1 MSQTDRLTYDQARAI
16 ASDLAPARRV
26 ALADRPDA
34 PPEILYF
41 LASDPEQPVRRSVA
55 ANRGT
60 PALGNLVL
68 AGDEAAEVR
77 RALAEKIR
85 HHGRYCGI
93 GLQQLRARSV
103 ADLVVEKLA
112 GDRDASIRVAMAETI
127 KDASDVARKMVRNLA
142 FDEVLAVAAPVLE
155 HSPILSSDDLLE
167 LLATAPDQGRLAA
180 ISRRRVL
187 DERVA
192 AMLVASRDVPTLT
205 NLLGSSSANVQ
216 EVTLDTLIDA
226 VAEELGLPQQPV
238 FRRDL
243 SDSTVQSLVERVA
256 HQLGALFPNDQDMP
270 AGARSAI
277 QAMVEKRLAQPGDK
291 VRGAAAA
298 SFAED
303 ADERFHQALD
313 RAEAQAAAQQLDEA
327 TLRVYL
333 LTGQDEDLIAGLA
346 VRADLSLRT
355 VLHLIAAQSAR
366 AMSALAWRA
375 GLSAEF
381 ALELQQRLASV
392 AADSVIPPK
401 DDGGYPIEEE
411 EMIWQLSMFGIDR
424 EDRRV
429 DPAPE
434 AQDAVNR

>member
-1 MSQTDRLTYDQARAI
+1 MSSDETLTYDQVRAI
-16 ASDLAPARRV
+16 ASDPAPARRA
-26 ALADRPDA
+26 ALADRTDA

-41 LASDPEQPVRRSVA
+41 LASDDEAEVKRAVA
-55 ANRGT
+55 ANRDT

-68 AGDEAAEVR
+68 AGDEAVIVR
-77 RALAEKIR
+77 RALAEKILR
-85 HHGRYCGI
+85 DGRYCGI
-93 GLQQLRARSV
+93 GPQQLRARAI

-112 GDRDASIRVAMAETI
+112 GDAEPAIRTAVAETI
-127 KDASDVARKMVRNLA
+127 KDAADVSRTMIRDLA
-142 FDEVLAVAAPVLE
+142 FDDVLSAAAPVLE
-155 HSPILSSDDLLE
+155 HSPILTADDLLE
-167 LLATAPDQGRLAA
+167 LLASGPDQGRLAA

-216 EVTLDTLIDA
+216 EVTLDTLIHA

-256 HQLGALFPNDQDMP
+256 TQLEALFPGDQDMP
-270 AGARSAI
+270 AGARSTI
-277 QAMVEKRLAQPGDK
+277 QAMVENRLARPADK

-298 SFAED
+298 SFAQD
-303 ADERFHQALD
+303 ADERFQQALE
-313 RAEAQAAAQQLDEA
+313 RAEAQMAEEQLDEA

-346 VRADLSLRT
+346 VRAKLPVRT
-355 VLHLIAAQSAR
+355 VLQLVAAQSGR
-366 AMSALAWRA
+366 AMGALAWRA
-375 GLSAEF
+375 GLSAAF

-392 AADSVIPPK
+392 AADAVIAPK
-401 DDGGYPIEEE
+401 KDGGYLLEEE

-424 EDRRV
+424 EERREEPGE
-429 DPAPE
+429 PA
-434 AQDAVNR
+434 